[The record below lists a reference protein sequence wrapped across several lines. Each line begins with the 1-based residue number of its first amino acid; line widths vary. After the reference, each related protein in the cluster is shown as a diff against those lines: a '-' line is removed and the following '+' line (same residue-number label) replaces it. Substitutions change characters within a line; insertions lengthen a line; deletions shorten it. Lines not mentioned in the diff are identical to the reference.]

1 MGLLAGLRRQKA
13 PKVKVQKLHRLS
25 GGSIMNAT
33 TKTVV
38 GVDTAKQ
45 VFQLHWVDTETG
57 EVVSKQIKRARFLE
71 HFMNKA
77 PCMIG
82 MEACG
87 GSQHWARRLL
97 EMGHEVK
104 LMPGK
109 AVKAFVSGN
118 KNDVADARAIWL
130 AMQQPGMR
138 AVAVKSEA

>member
-1 MGLLAGLRRQKA
+1 
-13 PKVKVQKLHRLS
+13 
-25 GGSIMNAT
+25 MNAT

-45 VFQLHWVDTETG
+45 VFQLHWVDVETG
-57 EVVSKQIKRARFLE
+57 EVVSKQIKRAKFLE

-104 LMPGK
+104 LLPGK
-109 AVKAFVSGN
+109 GVKAFVSGN
-118 KNDVADARAIWL
+118 KNDVVDAGRKL
-130 AMQQPGMR
+130 THFKG
-138 AVAVKSEA
+138 VC